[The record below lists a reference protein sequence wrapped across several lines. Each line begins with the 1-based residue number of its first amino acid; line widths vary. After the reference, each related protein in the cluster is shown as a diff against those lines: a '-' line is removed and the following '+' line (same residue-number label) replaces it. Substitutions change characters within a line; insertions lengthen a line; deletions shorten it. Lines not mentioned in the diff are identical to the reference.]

1 MDNDFERDMID
12 RTARIETK
20 LDIILETQH
29 KQQDKLDEV
38 DERATEALQS
48 TKSAHHRID
57 DMQVT
62 AMKIAGAVSTVI
74 GLLIGMAEL
83 YINVHHWWG

>member
-12 RTARIETK
+12 RSARIETK

-57 DMQVT
+57 EMRVT
-62 AMKIAGAVSTVI
+62 VIKIAGAVSTAI
-74 GLLIGMAEL
+74 GLLIGFAQV
-83 YINVHHWWG
+83 YIQLKHW